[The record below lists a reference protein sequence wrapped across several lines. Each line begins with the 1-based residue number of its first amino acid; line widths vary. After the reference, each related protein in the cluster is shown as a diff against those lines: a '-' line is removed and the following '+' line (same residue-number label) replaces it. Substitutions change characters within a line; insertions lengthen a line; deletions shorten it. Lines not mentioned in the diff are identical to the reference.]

1 MPIAD
6 MIRNN
11 SFCVLATCA
20 DNKPHCS
27 LMSYAASE
35 DGSRLFMITRADTK
49 KFRNLSMNRNV
60 SALIDTRTAGD
71 RNLSSAIRALTI
83 SGKIAI
89 ITDDVLKLQA
99 RQRLFHR
106 HPDLEDFFGNQDP
119 ILLNLEIESVQVFEG
134 LEQIE

>member
-1 MPIAD
+1 
-6 MIRNN
+6 
-11 SFCVLATCA
+11 
-20 DNKPHCS
+20 
-27 LMSYAASE
+27 MSYAASE